1 MPTESL
7 EQLVRR
13 RKAIRL
19 EIEQLARI
27 EGVPY
32 RESTAEQRRRLHAE
46 LDAVNAELSR
56 RGAR

>member
-1 MPTESL
+1 
-7 EQLVRR
+7 
-13 RKAIRL
+13 
-19 EIEQLARI
+19 
-27 EGVPY
+27 VPY